1 MLKTNNKETM
11 DKDTFKEAVEGI
23 EELRGAYRKG
33 FQALNDDCKAKVEA
47 TDTRLLYG
55 SVDIDKATKDK
66 YPQDSRWDYVVCYHG
81 ALYFIELHPASTSNV
96 KEVLNKLDWLKGWL
110 KDKAELGQAKKSY
123 HWIATGCVNIL
134 PNSRQYKQLA
144 SKGLLPKT
152 KLKLDN

>member
-1 MLKTNNKETM
+1 M

-33 FQALNDDCKAKVEA
+33 FQALNGDCKAKVEA
-47 TDTRLLYG
+47 TDTHLLYG

-96 KEVLNKLDWLKGWL
+96 KEVLSKLKWLKDWL

-134 PNSRQYKQLA
+134 PNSRQCKQLA
-144 SKGLLPKT
+144 DTGLLPKT
-152 KLKLDN
+152 KLKLGN

>member
-1 MLKTNNKETM
+1 MLKTNSKETM

-144 SKGLLPKT
+144 STGLLPKT
-152 KLKLDN
+152 KLKLGN

>member
-1 MLKTNNKETM
+1 M
-11 DKDTFKEAVEGI
+11 DKNTFKKAIEGDK
-23 EELRGAYRKG
+23 ELCGAYRKG
-33 FQALNDDCKAKVEA
+33 LQALNKDCKDKVEA
-47 TDTRLLYG
+47 TYTRLLYG

-96 KEVLNKLDWLKGWL
+96 KEVLDKLGWL
-110 KDKAELGQAKKSY
+110 KDWLEDKAELGQAKKSY

-134 PNSRQYKQLA
+134 PNSPQYKQLA

-152 KLKLDN
+152 KLKLGN

>member
-1 MLKTNNKETM
+1 M
-11 DKDTFKEAVEGI
+11 DKNTFKKAIEGVK
-23 EELRGAYRKG
+23 ELCGAYRKG
-33 FQALNDDCKAKVEA
+33 LQALNKDCKDKVEA
-47 TDTRLLYG
+47 TYTRLLYG

-96 KEVLNKLDWLKGWL
+96 KEVLDKLGWL
-110 KDKAELGQAKKSY
+110 KDWLEDKAELGQAKKSY

-134 PNSRQYKQLA
+134 PNSPQYKQLA

-152 KLKLDN
+152 KLKLGN

>member
-1 MLKTNNKETM
+1 M
-11 DKDTFKEAVEGI
+11 DKNTFKKAIEGI

-33 FQALNDDCKAKVEA
+33 LQALNDDCKAKVEA
-47 TDTRLLYG
+47 TYTRLLYG

-81 ALYFIELHPASTSNV
+81 ALYFIELHPASTSDIKV
-96 KEVLNKLDWLKGWL
+96 VLSKLDWLKDWL
-110 KDKAELGQAKKSY
+110 KDKAEFGQAKKSY

-134 PNSRQYKQLA
+134 PNSPQYKQLA

-152 KLKLDN
+152 KLKLGN